1 MMNMGLGVKGRA
13 AEYRRGRKSMHS
25 SNFKMVPQ

>member
-1 MMNMGLGVKGRA
+1 MMNLGVSVKGRA
-13 AEYRRGRKSMHS
+13 AEYRRGRKSMQS